1 MPMKTRDKDQS
12 EVTNDRATLRDVIP
26 YGCSLFVMLTT
37 TSSTL
42 SPVFIIPWP
51 ARLTWPLRNSGKDC
65 PSTRANA
72 ILVQRDTTMTFC
84 VVATL
89 RCCQQLGTVQ
99 NIASNVYAVFDTAL
113 YVLST

>member
-51 ARLTWPLRNSGKDC
+51 ARLTWPLRNSVL
-65 PSTRANA
+65 T
-72 ILVQRDTTMTFC
+72 
-84 VVATL
+84 
-89 RCCQQLGTVQ
+89 